1 VARNSGGEPPQPGA
15 QERTP
20 ISRPRRPGNLP
31 LEALAALSQPHLGLC
46 EGDVFW
52 VPEQHLNYHSG
63 KAGRFCVL
71 VALETPAGSPAPTIG
86 HLVVGSTSP
95 EWDDSV
101 PEIMALCGEGGLP
114 EDTFFSFRM
123 ASSID
128 LALLREVGR
137 YLDRLDQKRTLEMR
151 EAVLASTLVAVK
163 RVLQK

>member
-1 VARNSGGEPPQPGA
+1 
-15 QERTP
+15 
-20 ISRPRRPGNLP
+20 
-31 LEALAALSQPHLGLC
+31 
-46 EGDVFW
+46 
-52 VPEQHLNYHSG
+52 
-63 KAGRFCVL
+63 
-71 VALETPAGSPAPTIG
+71 
-86 HLVVGSTSP
+86 
-95 EWDDSV
+95 
-101 PEIMALCGEGGLP
+101 MALCGEGGLP